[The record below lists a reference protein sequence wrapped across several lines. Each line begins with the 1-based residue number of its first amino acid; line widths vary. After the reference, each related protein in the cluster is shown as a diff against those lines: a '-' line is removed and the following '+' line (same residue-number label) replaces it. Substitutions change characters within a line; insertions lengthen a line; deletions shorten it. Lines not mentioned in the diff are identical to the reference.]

1 MANVQ
6 KHRGGIGWPSTEH
19 PKLRL
24 ISGVVSPWTAE
35 DQLLGEEGR
44 GSAVGGE
51 ESAKE
56 EVLRGN
62 ELFLENVFRSIC
74 RHSSGHDMIYLKS
87 TSV

>member
-1 MANVQ
+1 MANA
-6 KHRGGIGWPSTEH
+6 KHRGGKSWSSMEH

-24 ISGVVSPWTAE
+24 IPGCVSWVAE
-35 DQLLGEEGR
+35 DQLLWEE
-44 GSAVGGE
+44 VKQQKGGE

-74 RHSSGHDMIYLKS
+74 RHSSGHVMIYLKS

>member
-1 MANVQ
+1 M
-6 KHRGGIGWPSTEH
+6 
-19 PKLRL
+19 
-24 ISGVVSPWTAE
+24 SPWVAE
-35 DQLLGEEGR
+35 DQLLWEEVR
-44 GSAVGGE
+44 SSEVGGE

-74 RHSSGHDMIYLKS
+74 RHSSGHVMIYLKS